1 MIVPAGLIFQ
11 QERAGVKLLIVLLR
25 RARQMESPGP
35 NDFDVAAV
43 NEELA
48 HILASEQFTNAVR
61 MRSFLSYIVSETLV
75 GRAERIKSYSIAIEV
90 FHRGVDF
97 DASMDPI
104 VRTTANRLRS
114 ALERCNQNAKS
125 QTGIR
130 ISLPRG
136 RYVPVFTAAEVPAA
150 DKPIAYS
157 AHIDVAGQT
166 TAKRTLNL
174 WQNRGYLAIFL
185 LLFAGLIAVLAMR
198 NSGER
203 PTVKQQG
210 QPVLIVN
217 AVEPLTNSD
226 AAKQV
231 AEGMTQLLVSH
242 LAAYGNARII
252 DNRQGEASSVASDPA
267 KNSDVYNLKA
277 QIRQNETTLSVVW
290 QLDDIRSKEV
300 AWASIEDL
308 PPTATFE
315 TAVDSL
321 AGRSLGMEG
330 AIPTIIGILYDGTQD
345 QRGCLTKPQRLA
357 LIYHSVFQSDVMQ
370 CLEEVVTQH
379 PNNAEAWAILAQIY
393 YRLARR
399 AASFGEDTKSWALKL
414 EDAATQARI
423 LAPNSL
429 LTDQALMYLTYN
441 NANLSAFEKIARN
454 ILRVYKDPHLKIRI
468 GNAFMNIGLVDEG
481 VNLVKTG
488 IDETGDEVGLAFLS
502 LAYREYYL
510 GNYTDALSLIE
521 RVGAFDY
528 YLVPLIRTIIYAK
541 LHRLDDAR
549 QALAAL
555 QTLRPDYERHLY
567 GDFRHNNVSE
577 SVIDSIAEGLALV
590 GVEAKP

>member
-1 MIVPAGLIFQ
+1 MIFRR
-11 QERAGVKLLIVLLR
+11 ERAGVKLLIVLLR
-25 RARQMESPGP
+25 RARQMESPGL

-48 HILASEQFTNAVR
+48 HILASEHFTNAER
-61 MRSFLSYIVSETLV
+61 MRSFLSYIVSETLA

-114 ALERCNQNAKS
+114 ALERYNQNSNS
-125 QTGIR
+125 QSGIR

-136 RYVPVFTAAEVPAA
+136 RYVPVFTTAEVPPA
-150 DKPIAYS
+150 DKPVAYP
-157 AHIDVAGQT
+157 AEIIMAAPET
-166 TAKRTLNL
+166 RKRARLH
-174 WQNRGYLAIFL
+174 WRNRGYLAISA
-185 LLFAGLIAVLAMR
+185 LLFAGLLVVLAMR
-198 NSGER
+198 ISENR
-203 PTVKQQG
+203 PMIKQQG

-217 AVEPLTNSD
+217 AVEASPNSD
-226 AAKQV
+226 AAKQI
-231 AEGMTQLLVSH
+231 AEGITQLLVSH

-252 DNRQGEASSVASDPA
+252 DNRKGDANSAVSDPV

-277 QIRQNETTLSVVW
+277 HIRQNETTLSVVW

-300 AWASIEDL
+300 AWASIENL
-308 PPTATFE
+308 PQDATFE

-321 AGRSLGMEG
+321 AGRILGMEG
-330 AIPTIIGILYDGTQD
+330 AIPTIIGVLYDGTQD

-399 AASFGEDTKSWALKL
+399 AASFGEDTESWALKL
-414 EDAATQARI
+414 ENAATQARI

-429 LTDQALMYLTYN
+429 LTEQALMYLTYN
-441 NANLSAFEKIARN
+441 NANLPAFEKIARN
-454 ILRVYKDPHLKIRI
+454 ILRIYKDPHLKIRI

-481 VNLVKTG
+481 VNLVRTG
-488 IDETGDEVGLAFLS
+488 IDETGEQVGLAFLS

-510 GNYTDALSLIE
+510 GNYASALSLLE
-521 RVGAFDY
+521 RVGASDY

-541 LHRLDDAR
+541 LNRPDDA
-549 QALAAL
+549 QHALAAL
-555 QTLRPDYERHLY
+555 HNLRPGYERHLY
-567 GDFRHNNVSE
+567 GDFHHNNVSE
-577 SVIDSIAEGLALV
+577 GVIDSIAAGLALV
-590 GVEAKP
+590 GIEAKP

>member
-1 MIVPAGLIFQ
+1 
-11 QERAGVKLLIVLLR
+11 
-25 RARQMESPGP
+25 MESPGL
-35 NDFDVAAV
+35 NDCDAAAV
-43 NEELA
+43 NDELA
-48 HILASEQFTNAVR
+48 HILASENFANAER
-61 MRSFLSYIVSETLV
+61 MRSFLSYIVSETLA

-90 FHRGVDF
+90 FHRGTDF

-114 ALERCNQNAKS
+114 ALERYNQNAQS
-125 QTGIR
+125 QTGVR

-136 RYVPVFTAAEVPAA
+136 RYVPLFSAQDVPPANRPMTNPA
-150 DKPIAYS
+150 DVVVS
-157 AHIDVAGQT
+157 APA
-166 TAKRTLNL
+166 TAKHKRLD
-174 WQNRGYLAIFL
+174 WRSRGYLAIFML
-185 LLFAGLIAVLAMR
+185 FFAGLIAVLAMR
-198 NSGER
+198 ASQER
-203 PTVKQQG
+203 PMVRQQG

-217 AVEPLTNSD
+217 AVEASAGSD
-226 AAKQV
+226 AARQV

-252 DNRQGEASSVASDPA
+252 DNRKGNAIGAVSDPG
-267 KNSDVYNLKA
+267 KYSDVYDLKA
-277 QIRQNETTLSVVW
+277 HIRDNNATLSVVW

-308 PPTATFE
+308 TPDSTFE

-321 AGRSLGMEG
+321 AGRILGMEG
-330 AIPTIIGILYDGTQD
+330 AIPTIIGVLYDGTED

-370 CLEEVVTQH
+370 CLEEVVTHH

-399 AASFGEDTKSWALKL
+399 AASFGEDTKPWAVKL
-414 EDAATQARI
+414 ENAATQARI

-441 NANLSAFEKIARN
+441 NGNLPAFETIARN

-481 VNLVKTG
+481 VNLVRTG
-488 IDETGDEVGLAFLS
+488 IDETGEQVGLAFLS

-510 GNYTDALSLIE
+510 GNYASALSLLE
-521 RVGAFDY
+521 RVGASDY

-541 LHRLDDAR
+541 LNRLDDAR
-549 QALAAL
+549 QSLAAL
-555 QTLRPDYERHLY
+555 QALRPGYERHLY
-567 GDFRHNNVSE
+567 GDFHHNNVSE
-577 SVIDSIAEGLALV
+577 SVIDSIAHGLALV
-590 GVEAKP
+590 NVEAQP

>member
-1 MIVPAGLIFQ
+1 
-11 QERAGVKLLIVLLR
+11 
-25 RARQMESPGP
+25 MESPGL

-48 HILASEQFTNAVR
+48 HILASEHFTNAER
-61 MRSFLSYIVSETLV
+61 MRSFLSYIVSETLA
-75 GRAERIKSYSIAIEV
+75 GRAERIKSYSVAIEV

-114 ALERCNQNAKS
+114 ALERYNQTSKS

-136 RYVPVFTAAEVPAA
+136 RYVPVFTAAEVLPA
-150 DKPIAYS
+150 DKPTAYS
-157 AHIDVAGQT
+157 ADIVMA
-166 TAKRTLNL
+166 APASAMRTRVQ
-174 WQNRGYLAIFL
+174 WRNRGYLTIFV
-185 LLFAGLIAVLAMR
+185 LLFTGLIAVVAMR
-198 NSGER
+198 ASEER
-203 PTVKQQG
+203 PMIKQQG

-217 AVEPLTNSD
+217 TVEASVKSN

-252 DNRQGEASSVASDPA
+252 DNRKGDANSAMSDPA

-277 QIRQNETTLSVVW
+277 HIRQSETRLSVVW

-308 PPTATFE
+308 PPDATFE

-321 AGRSLGMEG
+321 AGRILGMEG
-330 AIPTIIGILYDGTQD
+330 AIPTIIGVLYDGTQD

-357 LIYHSVFQSDVMQ
+357 LIYHSVFQSDVMH

-399 AASFGEDTKSWALKL
+399 AASFGEETKSWALKL
-414 EDAATQARI
+414 ENAATQARI

-441 NANLSAFEKIARN
+441 NANLPAFEKIARN

-481 VNLVKTG
+481 VNLVRTG
-488 IDETGDEVGLAFLS
+488 IDETGEHVGLAFLS

-510 GNYTDALSLIE
+510 GNYASALSLLE
-521 RVGAFDY
+521 RVGASDY

-541 LHRLDDAR
+541 LNRLEDAR

-555 QTLRPDYERHLY
+555 NSLRPGYERHLY
-567 GDFRHNNVSE
+567 GDFHHNNVSE
-577 SVIDSIAEGLALV
+577 SVINSIAEGLALV